1 MIIIPFFL
9 YEIDRRQVY
18 SIFLAFIRKLLVITD
33 TELKAI
39 AAAAIIGFSKKLQ
52 QGYNTPAAKG
62 IPIRL

>member
-39 AAAAIIGFSKKLQ
+39 AAAAIIGFSKNRSKDIIHLQ
-52 QGYNTPAAKG
+52 LKEF
-62 IPIRL
+62 R

>member
-39 AAAAIIGFSKKLQ
+39 AAAAIIGFSKKPQ